1 MSKIGSY
8 IIDSYDKGIDLL
20 EEIEE
25 QYNDRTETEDRRH

>member
-25 QYNDRTETEDRRH
+25 QYNDSTNDKEER